1 MTLTECS
8 LDARPPSLLPLSPQ
22 AEGRQSEIRSSFD
35 DDAAPLLESQHDQGP
50 SDSGIGGG
58 GGYDLEFVSGTID
71 RQRMPTFE
79 RILWRVLR
87 GNLYMN
93 YAEIDQ
99 LFVDPVTG
107 TETRKNVFII
117 FAHGAELLTKIRK
130 VAESMGGTLY
140 PVDSNADKRND
151 ALREVEGRLEDLNT
165 VCWNTT
171 QTRRV
176 ELSKIAEGLEAWR
189 DAVQKEK
196 AVFQTMN
203 LLSYDSRRKTLVAE
217 GWCPSRD
224 ITAIQLALRRATVSH
239 RFSSSPS
246 PLLDLDSPFFASLPD
261 RRPPGR
267 RSLRSCLSFERTRRR
282 RRSTE
287 RPCSP
292 RRSRPSSTRTVSPPT
307 RRSTRDCSP
316 SSRSRSC
323 LPSCLETSDT
333 ASSPSPSERTCA
345 SGRRSSPKQDSE
357 KSLRPSSCESSIG
370 QYGQVSRV
378 QKLILLSSAFL
389 FVAVD
394 TSSC

>member
-1 MTLTECS
+1 
-8 LDARPPSLLPLSPQ
+8 
-22 AEGRQSEIRSSFD
+22 
-35 DDAAPLLESQHDQGP
+35 
-50 SDSGIGGG
+50 
-58 GGYDLEFVSGTID
+58 
-71 RQRMPTFE
+71 MPTFE

-93 YAEIDQ
+93 YAEIEQ

-176 ELSKIAEGLEAWR
+176 ELSKIAEGLSAWK
-189 DAVQKEK
+189 DAVSKEK

-224 ITAIQLALRRATVSH
+224 ITAIQLALRRATVSSAL
-239 RFSSSPS
+239 FS
-246 PLLDLDSPFFASLPD
+246 SPFFL
-261 RRPPGR
+261 
-267 RSLRSCLSFERTRRR
+267 
-282 RRSTE
+282 
-287 RPCSP
+287 
-292 RRSRPSSTRTVSPPT
+292 
-307 RRSTRDCSP
+307 
-316 SSRSRSC
+316 SSRS
-323 LPSCLETSDT
+323 PSFTFLLFHSFH
-333 ASSPSPSERTCA
+333 AS
-345 SGRRSSPKQDSE
+345 
-357 KSLRPSSCESSIG
+357 L
-370 QYGQVSRV
+370 
-378 QKLILLSSAFL
+378 
-389 FVAVD
+389 
-394 TSSC
+394 